1 MNKIERARLWPQLR
15 SRAARAKAR
24 LLVHSNAASHLRSLI
39 WPAAGPA
46 DGVEII
52 YSDRYDVFGANE
64 IAAIHDQRAR
74 AQFAEEDRRWRIQED
89 RIYKVQGDITIE
101 PRHSL
106 AFLPG
111 RRLIEPLRGVHHEIV
126 PSLIRSTLHRAVAS
140 PTEQFDA
147 LLHFDGFL
155 GQNLWHF
162 FSDALHGLLLIDK
175 SGLVPPDIPILIH
188 QRIWNAPLAQLVLNR
203 PPFQDR
209 KWVVQDDRNWIK
221 TSCLYKATATQ
232 TYFRQSYDLLAPLV
246 EKKPHRSI
254 FLDRRSRYGRRVA
267 NKAELEGIL
276 DKHGFETI
284 FAEDLPY
291 AEQIKLLAEV
301 RNFIG
306 IHGAG
311 LTNLLFSDMPSI
323 RCLEIL
329 PGSYIYPHY
338 YWMLQMTGA
347 GRYDAIVGSELD
359 SNTNFTI
366 DLAAFERQVELLLA

>member
-1 MNKIERARLWPQLR
+1 MEL
-15 SRAARAKAR
+15 
-24 LLVHSNAASHLRSLI
+24 
-39 WPAAGPA
+39 
-46 DGVEII
+46 DGVP
-52 YSDRYDVFGANE
+52 R
-64 IAAIHDQRAR
+64 RA
-74 AQFAEEDRRWRIQED
+74 
-89 RIYKVQGDITIE
+89 
-101 PRHSL
+101 L
-106 AFLPG
+106 
-111 RRLIEPLRGVHHEIV
+111 
-126 PSLIRSTLHRAVAS
+126 
-140 PTEQFDA
+140 
-147 LLHFDGFL
+147 
-155 GQNLWHF
+155 
-162 FSDALHGLLLIDK
+162 
-175 SGLVPPDIPILIH
+175 
-188 QRIWNAPLAQLVLNR
+188 
-203 PPFQDR
+203 
-209 KWVVQDDRNWIK
+209 
-221 TSCLYKATATQ
+221 
-232 TYFRQSYDLLAPLV
+232 
-246 EKKPHRSI
+246 
-254 FLDRRSRYGRRVA
+254 
-267 NKAELEGIL
+267 ELEGIL